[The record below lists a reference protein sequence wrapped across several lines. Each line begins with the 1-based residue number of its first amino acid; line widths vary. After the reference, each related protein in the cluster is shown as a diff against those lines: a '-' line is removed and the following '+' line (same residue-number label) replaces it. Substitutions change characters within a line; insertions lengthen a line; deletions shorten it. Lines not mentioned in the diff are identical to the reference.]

1 MCAQL
6 TKAED
11 DEDPSSDENAT
22 SSDVP
27 DDEEFDD
34 DINSDCADAADG
46 DIGDT
51 DDDTNSSIEH
61 RFLLPIFAFNLL
73 YRNKLKG
80 NLFVLLFGLRQQL

>member
-6 TKAED
+6 TKVEE

-22 SSDVP
+22 SSDVQ

-61 RFLLPIFAFNLL
+61 RLLPSVFAFIFL
-73 YRNKLKG
+73 YLNKLKV
-80 NLFVLLFGLRQQL
+80 NMIVLSFG